1 MKSNERFSDDFRLET
16 FEEIRSVGFLVTRL
30 GDIVQ
35 NPIPL
40 TDEDFK
46 AFNERVDICIA
57 RLNKIRNTINN
68 EAESDRLVPFEE

>member
-1 MKSNERFSDDFRLET
+1 MKSNERFSDDFRLEA
-16 FEEIRSVGFLVTRL
+16 FEEIRSVGFLVTHL
-30 GDIVQ
+30 GGIVQ